1 MSYLDEIAYF
11 LAHERA
17 RYRRDVRYAAIGRI
31 GFILTYDS
39 PRLPPPIV
47 ALERHRRSEMYL
59 VWIGE
64 WGDRLRAGAPLL
76 PITQIASYACQR
88 IAVGGNLRLGGLA
101 PSRSAPD
108 PCR

>member
-1 MSYLDEIAYF
+1 MSYLDEIADF

-17 RYRRDVRYAAIGRI
+17 RYRRDVRDAAIGRI

-76 PITQIASYACQR
+76 PIAQIASYACQP
-88 IAVGGNLRLGGLA
+88 IAVGGNLRLGVYG
-101 PSRSAPD
+101 
-108 PCR
+108 